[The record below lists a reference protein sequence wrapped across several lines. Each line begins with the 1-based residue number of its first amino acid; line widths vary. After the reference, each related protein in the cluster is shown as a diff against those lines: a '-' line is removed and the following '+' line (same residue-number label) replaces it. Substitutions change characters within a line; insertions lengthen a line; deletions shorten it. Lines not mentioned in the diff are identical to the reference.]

1 MSLSSFPSRITLEL
15 TNYCNLSC
23 EFCPRHHME
32 QEFGIMDV
40 ALAHKLI
47 KEMASY
53 KPVTVVPFFRGESL
67 MHPQWDIIL
76 QYLMV
81 YNVGPIQLTTNAS
94 LLTHENTEKLLNVGL
109 DFLSFSVDT
118 IDPKCYQEIRGM
130 DYNIILNNILYFL
143 QRREERQVPIVVQV
157 SAVKTEKN
165 TSDIQNFIDFWL
177 PKVDRVRIYEEHSK
191 DGKIGSLKQPAK
203 TIRKVCHKVFEDMVI
218 YWNGDVALCNHDW
231 TRRITG
237 QHIANVRNKGIAAC
251 WNSPT
256 YNSIRQ
262 AHKNINL
269 SGIMPCEDCD
279 HWVVSYLPEN
289 HIGQI
294 FCKQPK

>member
-1 MSLSSFPSRITLEL
+1 MNLSSFPSRITLEL

-23 EFCPRHHME
+23 KFCPRHHME

-40 ALAHKLI
+40 ALAHELI

-76 QYLMV
+76 QYLME
-81 YNVGPIQLTTNAS
+81 YNVGPIQLTTNAT

-109 DFLSFSVDT
+109 DFLSFSIDT

-143 QRREERQVPIVVQV
+143 KRQEERQVPIVVQV

-165 TSDIQNFIDFWL
+165 ASDIQNFIDFWL

-191 DGKIGSLKQPAK
+191 DGKIGSLKQPTKIA
-203 TIRKVCHKVFEDMVI
+203 RKACHKVFEDMVI

-231 TRRITG
+231 TRRVTG
-237 QHIANVRNKGIAAC
+237 QHIANVRNKGIAVC

-262 AHKNINL
+262 AHENINL
-269 SGIMPCEDCD
+269 SGVMPCESCD

-294 FCKQPK
+294 FYKQPK